1 MAEGAHYGTLLKK
14 SSVKSCSD
22 QKGQAVDRINVAL
35 APDLDIKAQD
45 FVDAWNASE
54 ESHAVAVAK
63 ADHADAEHFEPLS
76 LTAVLV
82 GIAAGV
88 ATNIISELI
97 KKALE
102 SKKAGTHVE
111 VREITSPDSSR
122 TLIVTTSAE

>member
-1 MAEGAHYGTLLKK
+1 M
-14 SSVKSCSD
+14 
-22 QKGQAVDRINVAL
+22 DRINIAL

-54 ESHAVAVAK
+54 ESRAIAVAK

-88 ATNIISELI
+88 ATNVISELI

-102 SKKAGTHVE
+102 NKKAGTRVE
-111 VREITSPDSSR
+111 VREITRSDSSR
-122 TLIVTTSAE
+122 MLVVTTSTE

>member
-1 MAEGAHYGTLLKK
+1 M
-14 SSVKSCSD
+14 
-22 QKGQAVDRINVAL
+22 VDRINIAL

-54 ESHAVAVAK
+54 ESRAIAVAK
-63 ADHADAEHFEPLS
+63 ADHADVEDFEPLS
-76 LTAVLV
+76 LTGVLV

-88 ATNIISELI
+88 ATNVISELI

-102 SKKAGTHVE
+102 SKKASTPVE
-111 VREITSPDSSR
+111 VREIISSGGSR

>member
-1 MAEGAHYGTLLKK
+1 M
-14 SSVKSCSD
+14 
-22 QKGQAVDRINVAL
+22 DRLNIAL

-54 ESHAVAVAK
+54 ESGAIAVAK

-88 ATNIISELI
+88 ATNVISELI

-102 SKKAGTHVE
+102 NKKAGTRVE
-111 VREITSPDSSR
+111 VREITRPDSSR
-122 TLIVTTSAE
+122 MLVVTTSAE